1 MAKAISRRR
10 LLGFTIATLGVG
22 ALALKLL
29 EDVLYPYLP
38 TLPVMPTP
46 VPRSQW
52 GARLPDHNA
61 PNEYGFASRVTDSAW
76 YVYPGD
82 LADVYHTVV
91 IHHSAI
97 ALDTN
102 ETMRSVQD
110 LHMNV
115 NRWADIGYH
124 YGIDKAGVIYE
135 GRDIRVRGA
144 SVAGH
149 NTGVIGVVVMGNFE
163 VDNPLEA
170 QLRALQTL
178 VNWLT
183 ATYALTHLAAHGEF
197 NPETVCPGKNLA
209 VYLDRLARGARLQ
222 RGTGGYV
229 APLD

>member
-1 MAKAISRRR
+1 MNKISRRR
-10 LLGFTIATLGVG
+10 LLTLGAGLG
-22 ALALKLL
+22 AGILALKLL
-29 EDVLYPYLP
+29 EEALYPYLP
-38 TLPVMPTP
+38 TLPSMPTP
-46 VPRSQW
+46 IPRQQW
-52 GARLPDHNA
+52 GARRPDHTA
-61 PNEYGFASRVTDSAW
+61 PNEYGFASRATDPAW
-76 YVYPGD
+76 YVYPGK
-82 LADVYHTVV
+82 LADVYNTVV

-124 YGIDKAGVIYE
+124 YGIDRDGVIYA

-149 NTGVIGVVVMGNFE
+149 NTGVIGMVVMGNFE
-163 VDNPLEA
+163 VDIPLDA
-170 QLRALQTL
+170 QLVALQTL
-178 VNWLT
+178 VNWLA
-183 ATYALTHLAAHGEF
+183 ATYSLTHLAAHSEF

-209 VYLDRLARGARLQ
+209 VYLDRLARGAGLE

-229 APLD
+229 APP

>member
-1 MAKAISRRR
+1 MEILA
-10 LLGFTIATLGVG
+10 
-22 ALALKLL
+22 ALAAGSAVVVKLI
-29 EDVLYPYLP
+29 EEALYPYLP
-38 TLPVMPTP
+38 TLPAMPTP

-52 GARLPDHNA
+52 NARPPDHTA
-61 PNEYGFASRVTDSAW
+61 RNETGFAVSPRDDAW

-82 LADVYHTVV
+82 LADVYNTVV

-124 YGIDKAGVIYE
+124 YGIDNDGVIYA
-135 GRDIRVRGA
+135 GRDIRARGA

-163 VDNPLEA
+163 RDTPLDG
-170 QLRALQTL
+170 QLTALQTL
-178 VNWLT
+178 VNWLA
-183 ATYALTHLAAHGEF
+183 ATYRLTHLAGHSEF
-197 NPETVCPGKNLA
+197 NPETVCPGKHLA

-229 APLD
+229 APTG